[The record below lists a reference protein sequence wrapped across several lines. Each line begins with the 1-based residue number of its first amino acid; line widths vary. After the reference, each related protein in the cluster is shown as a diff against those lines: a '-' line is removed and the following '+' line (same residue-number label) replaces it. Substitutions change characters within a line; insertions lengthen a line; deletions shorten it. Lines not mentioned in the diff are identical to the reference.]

1 MKYPKLYTLLIAITL
16 SLLLYAC
23 SGGEGGTGATAE
35 GDVSRGQITGFGS
48 IFVNGVEFET
58 TNSAI
63 SLDGAVGGETDLRL
77 GMVVTVNGTI
87 NPDGL
92 TGTATSVAVDE
103 VIRGLVQAND
113 GVNTLT
119 VLNHTVELPSNVRFD
134 GVADINGLATLVDF
148 VEISG
153 YVTGDG
159 IISATRVELL
169 GAGETESKL
178 IGSISNVDNNAK
190 TFMFGPGL
198 IINFAGVDISD
209 FPNNQLVDNLF
220 VKVKGSFDTGTGILT
235 AISVEDASI
244 SDVDV
249 AEMEI
254 EGFVTSVSAPGSFI
268 LGDVPVQ
275 TSATTTFDGGSADEI
290 IVGMFIEV
298 EGALVNGVLNAIE
311 IAFDDGVRIE
321 GVVDTF
327 AANTLTLSGMSGLA
341 INTDSLTDFAAGL
354 PAGLVQGATIKIRGF
369 YDDTN
374 TVVARRIETTTSG
387 NDVSLQ
393 GLLTQIISPSTTIQ
407 ISGVQV
413 DTTNPNMVYL
423 IDGEQ
428 KTEAEFYASR
438 DVDEDLVEAK
448 GVLSGASISW
458 TSVEIID

>member
-1 MKYPKLYTLLIAITL
+1 MKYPRLYTLFIIILL
-16 SLLLYAC
+16 SSLLYAC
-23 SGGEGGTGATAE
+23 SGGEGGTGATTE
-35 GDVSRGQITGFGS
+35 GDISRGQITGFGS

-63 SLDGAVGGETDLRL
+63 SLDGDAGGESDLRL

-92 TGTATSVAVDE
+92 TGTANSVSVDE
-103 VIRGLVQAND
+103 VIRGLIQAND

-134 GVADINGLATLVDF
+134 GVADITGLATLVDF

-159 IISATRVELL
+159 VISASRVELL

-178 IGSISNVDNNAK
+178 IGTISNVDNNAK
-190 TFMFGPGL
+190 TFMFGPTL
-198 IINFAGVDISD
+198 IINFSGVDVSD
-209 FPNNQLVDNLF
+209 FPNNQLADNLF

-249 AEMEI
+249 GEMEV
-254 EGFVTSVSAPGSFI
+254 EGFVTSVNGTGGFVI
-268 LGDVPVQ
+268 GDVSVQ
-275 TSATTTFDGGSADEI
+275 TDAMTSFEGGSIDEI
-290 IVGMFIEV
+290 IVGLFVEV
-298 EGALVNGVLNAIE
+298 EGALVGGVLNATE
-311 IAFDDGVRIE
+311 VEFDDSVRIE
-321 GVVDTF
+321 GVVATF
-327 AANTLTLSGMSGLA
+327 AANTLTLSGLNGLT
-341 INTDSLTDFAAGL
+341 IITDSLTDFAAGL
-354 PAGLVQGATIKIRGF
+354 PGGLTQGTTIKVRGF
-369 YDDTN
+369 HENST
-374 TVVARRIETTTSG
+374 TVVARRIETTTAA

-393 GLLTQIISPSTTIQ
+393 GLLTQVISPLTTIQ

-423 IDGEQ
+423 IDGEI
-428 KTEAEFYASR
+428 KTADEFYSSLDA
-438 DVDEDLVEAK
+438 DEDLVEAK
-448 GVLSGASISW
+448 GVLSGSTIEW
-458 TSVEIID
+458 VSVELID